1 MVQDTCVS
9 IIPDLRLNRIKRCEK
24 VQPMSWLLLLISCLF
39 LAAHTKTHS
48 LTHEE
53 VDFICV
59 GEILEKECADLGS
72 NVKTFCRYCCLVVY
86 TQNVGSRYLWSG
98 RGFVTWKPYLAWKR
112 GLLEQL
118 MSTKSLFIQTDYN
131 FGWRR
136 CYVYP
141 RFIRPGTDGSQN
153 CRFVYTYL
161 ELKFPK
167 RFLLCNIRVRGT
179 DVRWNCCDLF
189 QILTARKIVVYLG
202 GILTLIDLEP
212 TWN

>member
-1 MVQDTCVS
+1 MTTIINFLFVS
-9 IIPDLRLNRIKRCEK
+9 GC
-24 VQPMSWLLLLISCLF
+24 
-39 LAAHTKTHS
+39 THEDS
-48 LTHEE
+48 LTHSRGGRLHLRWWNIGEGVRWAWFKRQNFLSLLLFGRIYTE
-53 VDFICV
+53 CWKSLFVKWTWICY
-59 GEILEKECADLGS
+59 LETIFG
-72 NVKTFCRYCCLVVY
+72 VKT
-86 TQNVGSRYLWSG
+86 W
-98 RGFVTWKPYLAWKR
+98 PPI
-112 GLLEQL
+112 EQS
-118 MSTKSLFIQTDYN
+118 MSTESLFIQTDYN